1 MSTQTP
7 LIKTVVPIA
16 PEESTVGIEAA
27 AYAAR
32 TTELLASILLGVI
45 KKREPALEPILLS
58 SDKLATLDEALLMR
72 ALQALGIWYQLLN
85 IAEEIASQ
93 RRRRMLE
100 VAKDP
105 SAVPGTFANVFK
117 EARSDGVQPDQIRS
131 VFEQALIAPVIT
143 AHPTEAKRVTVLEI
157 HRRIYVI
164 LFELESDIWTP
175 RERDN
180 IVGRLTAEIELL
192 WLTGELRIERP
203 TVEDEVAWGLHFF
216 NESLY
221 TQLPIL
227 MQKLRAALAVSYPDD
242 DFELPAIFRFGSWV
256 GGDRDGNPGVRNRAT
271 HDALHHNRLSVLRH
285 YCNGLLR
292 LSERLSV
299 AGHAVAIDPAFS
311 MALERILDDSG
322 TPAAIEQ
329 RNPGE
334 VFRQYAAC
342 MLARMHST
350 QQAAEQRTRPAAGA
364 FAYRDADQFI
374 RDLRALEHGLHGA
387 ACGPISRELL
397 TPLIDTAETFR
408 FCTASLDIRENSAV
422 VAACLRDIW
431 RLVEHKDLSECPDR
445 RSQAWC
451 DWLVERLADDVPSPF
466 DKHKLTPE
474 TLEVVE
480 LFELI
485 EEARRENDRHAV
497 ATFVLSMTEC
507 AADIIGIYLLARFTG
522 ILATGSGDARLPLQ
536 VVPLFETIADLRAAP
551 AIVDALLDVAVIR
564 ELFETSGAVFEIM
577 IGYSDSNKDGGFLCS
592 TWETNRAQRRLTDL
606 GRQRGIGIAFFHGRG
621 GSVGRGG
628 APTGHAIAAQPAG
641 SVAGRLRVTE
651 QGEVV
656 SYKYA
661 NHGTAL
667 YNMELLSASVL
678 AHTLKSENEDA
689 LRPEPAREDSLD
701 ALAQHSFTSYRRFL
715 EQPGLV
721 EYFEQASPVNELV
734 LLNIGSRPPRRREDA
749 DLSGLRAIPWV
760 FAWTQNRHL
769 VPGWYG
775 IGSALA
781 QFVDERGNAANATLA
796 QLYQGSRVFRL
807 SIDEVEK
814 ALAQTDL
821 TIARA
826 YAGLVENAAT
836 KQAISAMIDAEYQ
849 LTTEKI
855 LQLNGG
861 RRLGDRFPRF
871 RRRLSRRLHALD
883 MVNYKQ
889 VELLAAFRGMGD
901 DDARRPQTVAS
912 LLLSINCLAA
922 GFGWTG

>member
-1 MSTQTP
+1 MNAQTP

-16 PEESTVGIEAA
+16 PEEGAVGIEAA
-27 AYAAR
+27 GYAAR
-32 TTELLASILLGVI
+32 TTELLASLLLGVI

-58 SDKLATLDEALLMR
+58 SDKLATVDDALLMR

-100 VAKDP
+100 IAEDP

-117 EARSDGVQPDQIRS
+117 AARSDGVRPDRIRS
-131 VFEQALIAPVIT
+131 VFDQALIAPVIT
-143 AHPTEAKRVTVLEI
+143 AHPTEAKRVTVFEI

-164 LFELESDIWTP
+164 LFELESDILTP

-180 IVGRLTAEIELL
+180 IVGRITSEIELL

-216 NESLY
+216 NELLY

-227 MQKLRAALAVSYPDD
+227 MQKLRAALAVTYPNDA
-242 DFELPAIFRFGSWV
+242 FELPPIFRFGSWV

-271 HDALHHNRLSVLRH
+271 QDALYHNRLAAVRH
-285 YCNGLLR
+285 YCKGLLI

-311 MALERILDDSG
+311 TALERILNDSG
-322 TPAAIEQ
+322 QRAALEQ

-342 MLARMHST
+342 ILARMQST
-350 QQAAEQRTRPAAGA
+350 RGAAEQRTRPAAGA

-374 RDLRALEHGLHGA
+374 RDLRALEHGLQRA
-387 ACGPISRELL
+387 SCGSLSRELL
-397 TPLIDTAETFR
+397 TPLIDAAATFR

-422 VAACLRDIW
+422 VATCLANIW
-431 RLVEHKDLSECPDR
+431 GLLERKAVSSCPDR

-451 DWLVERLADDVPSPF
+451 DWLVARLADDTPAQF
-466 DKHKLTPE
+466 DKHDLTPE
-474 TLEVVE
+474 ALEVVE

-485 EEARRENDRHAV
+485 DEARRENDSRAV
-497 ATFVLSMTEC
+497 ATFILSMTEC
-507 AADIIGIYLLARFTG
+507 AADIIGVYLLARFTG
-522 ILATGSGDARLPLQ
+522 VLDPGKRHAQQNLQ

-551 AIVDALLDVAVIR
+551 AIVDSLLDVVCIR
-564 ELFETSGAVFEIM
+564 DLFGSDGAVFEIM

-592 TWETNRAQRRLTDL
+592 TWETNRAQRRLTEL
-606 GRQRGIGIAFFHGRG
+606 GKQRGIGIAFFHGRG

-689 LRPEPAREDSLD
+689 LRPEPKQEDSMD
-701 ALAQHSFTSYRRFL
+701 ALSQHSFTAYRRFL

-721 EYFEQASPVNELV
+721 EYFE
-734 LLNIGSRPPRRREDA
+734 
-749 DLSGLRAIPWV
+749 
-760 FAWTQNRHL
+760 
-769 VPGWYG
+769 
-775 IGSALA
+775 
-781 QFVDERGNAANATLA
+781 
-796 QLYQGSRVFRL
+796 
-807 SIDEVEK
+807 
-814 ALAQTDL
+814 
-821 TIARA
+821 
-826 YAGLVENAAT
+826 
-836 KQAISAMIDAEYQ
+836 
-849 LTTEKI
+849 
-855 LQLNGG
+855 
-861 RRLGDRFPRF
+861 
-871 RRRLSRRLHALD
+871 
-883 MVNYKQ
+883 
-889 VELLAAFRGMGD
+889 
-901 DDARRPQTVAS
+901 
-912 LLLSINCLAA
+912 
-922 GFGWTG
+922 